1 MRIGDNNI
9 IDPIEVTNGLRQGC
23 TLAPMLLNLYFSA
36 MVKCLRDQCPQA
48 GITVRFKAGRK
59 LVGDRTKDR
68 LHKVQVTESQ
78 FADDTALYANTR
90 EVLQLE
96 QVARVCQNWGLTVS

>member
-1 MRIGDNNI
+1 MKIGDNNI
-9 IDPIEVTNGLRQGC
+9 TDPIEVTNGLRQGC
-23 TLAPMLLNLYFSA
+23 ILAPMLLNLNFSA
-36 MVKCLRDQCPQA
+36 MVKCWRDQCPQA
-48 GITVRFKAGRK
+48 GITVRLRAGRK
-59 LVGDRTKDR
+59 LVGDR

-96 QVARVCQNWGLTVS
+96 QVARTGA